1 MKEKKLSINYE
12 VATTDFLDISV
23 PRESPV
29 LSKPNRTSVTVN
41 EMDNNTNSSF
51 HKIFIAITL
60 ENRIKLDNIII
71 HSKHTGNKVT
81 MPILIDKVIETL
93 IKYNNEQ
100 EIYRYVSEVHNVKQA
115 RDKIVISPTSSRKLA
130 EFVLKIKSHGYKISN
145 SGVLSY
151 LIYNYISINI

>member
-1 MKEKKLSINYE
+1 
-12 VATTDFLDISV
+12 
-23 PRESPV
+23 
-29 LSKPNRTSVTVN
+29 
-41 EMDNNTNSSF
+41 
-51 HKIFIAITL
+51 
-60 ENRIKLDNIII
+60 
-71 HSKHTGNKVT
+71 
-81 MPILIDKVIETL
+81 VIETL

>member
-100 EIYRYVSEVHNVKQA
+100 EIYRYV
-115 RDKIVISPTSSRKLA
+115 
-130 EFVLKIKSHGYKISN
+130 
-145 SGVLSY
+145 
-151 LIYNYISINI
+151 

>member
-1 MKEKKLSINYE
+1 
-12 VATTDFLDISV
+12 
-23 PRESPV
+23 
-29 LSKPNRTSVTVN
+29 N